1 MSFFRLVRREMLGS
15 LPRLGFMSALGG
27 VSTAAILASV
37 NAGAQSAQAGEA
49 NLWLAALFL
58 IALVL
63 FIKTQH
69 YIQIVTTA
77 ETEAIVHRLRVRILD
92 DVRQPELIPLDE
104 IGRTE
109 IIAAVTE
116 DTATLTQAANL
127 LAIMVQGVVLIVIVA
142 LYVAYLSLV
151 ALILSVVIIGA
162 ASVLYHARSRERI
175 AGAREAAKWERQLI
189 AGMTDIL
196 DGFKEIRLNSAR
208 SEALM
213 DAVREVSRHAANVK
227 IYAQSEGLKQL
238 VFSQSAMY
246 VLLAAIVFVVP
257 TFSHSMAPGSVTKN
271 TMAVLF
277 VVGAC
282 FGVIHLLAMLPAADA
297 AARHIEQLEE
307 KLRAT
312 IMAATTAAPVRP
324 SGFETI
330 EMRDVVF
337 RYPDRPSDP
346 GFQIGPLNFTL
357 KVGEL
362 VFVSGGN
369 GSGKSTFMKLLAGLY
384 SPAAG
389 EIALDGAPID
399 DARKEPYRSLMT
411 AVFPDY
417 HLFHRLFGIPAP
429 ARAEIDELLW
439 KFELENKTRVVNGVF
454 STLDLSDGQRKRLAL
469 LVGLLEKRP
478 ILLLDEWAANQDPR
492 YRRRFYEQVL
502 PELSR
507 SGVTVV
513 VVTHDDRYL
522 DDLRLPARRLRMDEG
537 RFV

>member
-1 MSFFRLVRREMLGS
+1 
-15 LPRLGFMSALGG
+15 
-27 VSTAAILASV
+27 
-37 NAGAQSAQAGEA
+37 
-49 NLWLAALFL
+49 
-58 IALVL
+58 
-63 FIKTQH
+63 
-69 YIQIVTTA
+69 
-77 ETEAIVHRLRVRILD
+77 
-92 DVRQPELIPLDE
+92 
-104 IGRTE
+104 
-109 IIAAVTE
+109 
-116 DTATLTQAANL
+116 
-127 LAIMVQGVVLIVIVA
+127 
-142 LYVAYLSLV
+142 
-151 ALILSVVIIGA
+151 LSVVIIGA

>member
-312 IMAATTAAPVRP
+312 ILAATTAAPVRP